1 MQVSIEQT
9 SSLERR
15 MTVGV
20 PKERIQQ
27 EIQTRL
33 QSLARTAKLNG
44 FRPGK
49 VPFRVVQ
56 QKYGRQVHLEVLD
69 EVVTNSLQEAFE
81 QEKIKPAGRPSID
94 FNTDISKLNADEDL
108 SFTAEFEVYPE
119 LTQLKSEGLN
129 ILKPVAEVT
138 DADVDNMLQKL
149 REQRRDWITV
159 ERAATE
165 DDRVTIDFVGTID
178 GTVFDNNTI
187 NDMPLELKHA
197 DVVLAGLK
205 DGLLGISAG
214 EERNLS
220 LVFPEHHQNPE
231 LAGKPVECHITA
243 KAVAEAMLPALDEAF
258 AQSLGVETGSLDELR
273 QDVRENMGREL
284 SYALKSKIKK
294 RILDA
299 LIKANPIELPKSLV
313 ENEVEHLI
321 SAMKQQSQYQN
332 REMDAVDKTNPELQ
346 SNAQR
351 RVHMGLLLSE
361 LIKTNEIRPSAEKI
375 REMIETIASTYEQP
389 EAVVNYYY
397 SDHRRLAEIEAVVLE
412 ESVVEWL
419 LGRADVTE
427 ETLDFE
433 TVMRQQE
440 TQAQE

>member
-69 EVVTNSLQEAFE
+69 EVVSSSLQEAFE
-81 QEKIKPAGRPSID
+81 QENIKPAGRPSID
-94 FNTDISKLNADEDL
+94 FNTDLSKLNADEDL
-108 SFTAEFEVYPE
+108 SFTAAFEVYPE
-119 LTQLKSEGLN
+119 LTALKSEGLS
-129 ILKPVAEVT
+129 ITKPVAEVT

-149 REQRRDWITV
+149 REQRRNWTTV

-165 DDRVTIDFVGTID
+165 TDQVTIDFVGTID
-178 GTVFDNNTI
+178 GNAFDNNSI
-187 NDMPLELKHA
+187 NDMPLELQHA
-197 DVVLAGLK
+197 DSVLAGLK

-220 LVFPEHHQNPE
+220 LVFPEQHQNPE
-231 LAGKPVECHITA
+231 LAGKAVDCHITA
-243 KAVAEAMLPALDEAF
+243 KAVAEATLPELDDEF
-258 AQSLGVETGSLDELR
+258 AKSLGVENGSLDELR

-294 RILDA
+294 RTLDA
-299 LIKANPIELPKSLV
+299 LIEANPIELPKSLV

-321 SAMKQQSQYQN
+321 SNMKQQYQYQGQ
-332 REMDAVDKTNPELQ
+332 EAADIDAQDPELQ
-346 SNAQR
+346 SSAQR

-361 LIKTNEIRPSAEKI
+361 LIKTNEIRPSAEKV

-397 SDHRRLAEIEAVVLE
+397 SDRQRLAEIEAVVLE
-412 ESVVEWL
+412 EEVVEWL

-427 ETLDFE
+427 ENFDFE

-440 TQAQE
+440 TQE